1 MSKSFWLLSAGLTAL
16 ATPAYAQ
23 NDQTTTGTASGTENA
38 AVQHDSSEPDIVIT
52 AQGRRQILQDVPLA
66 VTAVGGDAAPE
77 QRRQRHPPAEPARA
91 VAARLLDRHRGERLG
106 PYPRH
111 RHGRR
116 QSRPRKLGRGVHRR
130 RLPLAQRHRP
140 QRARRG
146 RADRGAA
153 RPAGHLVR
161 PQRLGRPHPHHHP
174 PAGIRR
180 FRRLCRADLR
190 QLQPDPRR
198 RRDQRA
204 ARRDA
209 RRPARRGLC
218 PPRRLLSRRQ
228 PDRRHRGPG
237 QRPRPHL
244 RARPIAVRAERRA
257 LVPAD
262 RRLYQSQRI
271 LLRRRLSRPRDSP
284 LDRQPQQPGEPPPRR
299 RRDQPRRQ
307 QHHQRPARSRP
318 AAGRVQQSLQP
329 DDLRQPGPLL

>member
-1 MSKSFWLLSAGLTAL
+1 MNRPKPTGNRGFLAGERATFGVAL
-16 ATPAYAQ
+16 APNKKAILGREFTCRR
-23 NDQTTTGTASGTENA
+23 ASGCCPQASPRSPRPLMRRTISHHRHRQRHRECRG
-38 AVQHDSSEPDIVIT
+38 PDRRQQR
-52 AQGRRQILQDVPLA
+52 ARHRHHRPGPPPDPPGRSARGDRGRRR
-66 VTAVGGDAAPE
+66 AAAE

-180 FRRLCRADLR
+180 VRRLW
-190 QLQPDPRR
+190 P
-198 RRDQRA
+198 
-204 ARRDA
+204 
-209 RRPARRGLC
+209 
-218 PPRRLLSRRQ
+218 S
-228 PDRRHRGPG
+228 
-237 QRPRPHL
+237 
-244 RARPIAVRAERRA
+244 
-257 LVPAD
+257 
-262 RRLYQSQRI
+262 
-271 LLRRRLSRPRDSP
+271 
-284 LDRQPQQPGEPPPRR
+284 
-299 RRDQPRRQ
+299 
-307 QHHQRPARSRP
+307 
-318 AAGRVQQSLQP
+318 
-329 DDLRQPGPLL
+329 